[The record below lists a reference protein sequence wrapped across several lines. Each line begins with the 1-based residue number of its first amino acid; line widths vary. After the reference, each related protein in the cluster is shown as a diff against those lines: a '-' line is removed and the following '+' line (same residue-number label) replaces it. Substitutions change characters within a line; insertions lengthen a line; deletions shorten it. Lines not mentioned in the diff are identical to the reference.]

1 MGIRKHLR
9 LLSVLL
15 VGLAG
20 AGLLT
25 VGLGL
30 TPLSSSVFGS
40 MFGFGPRG
48 DFSLSSDS
56 PGTAPR
62 GQTGIISVTV
72 TSTNHLSGDVSV
84 TATLA
89 TSASTPPVVAT
100 SLSSVT
106 LTADKTASFSV
117 MITATGTTSLGYYNI
132 TIQGKTGA
140 LSHSITVSA
149 DVTPPPP
156 PPTPDFYLSADTYF
170 LTTPQGASATATLTI
185 SSILSYSGN
194 VALTAAIYPSGIN
207 SPRVSL
213 NLTNLKLPGG
223 GANATNV
230 IANAFNATVGSYT
243 IIITGTSGTLS
254 HTISV
259 GLSVTVGSE
268 SLYLEYYSFNSST
281 NTTLYLQNFGSA
293 ITRLVAYYVT
303 DAYGDQYSLTS
314 WNGPTMSP
322 NQVRIATILIGSS
335 CGGCVLTGSAF
346 TFAPSNTYT
355 ITLVTSYNNQ
365 FYFTVTTS
373 VREALTME
381 FSGFTSGTNVTLDL
395 RNVGTVPVQLVSYYV
410 KDASGDQYAL
420 VSYPG
425 PYIAV
430 NSLAMVFV
438 TIGSSCPG
446 CTLTGTAFTFTA
458 GYSYTITFVTSRNNQ
473 FTFTVVR

>member
-30 TPLSSSVFGS
+30 TPLSGSVFGS
-40 MFGFGPRG
+40 MFGFGPKG
-48 DFSLSSDS
+48 DFSLSSNS
-56 PGTAPR
+56 P
-62 GQTGIISVTV
+62 VTV
-72 TSTNHLSGDVSV
+72 TRDQTGTLSLTVTSINHLSGDVSV

-89 TSASTPPVVAT
+89 TSASTPPVV
-100 SLSSVT
+100 SISQSSVK
-106 LTADKTASFSV
+106 LAADAAGFFSV
-117 MITATGTTSLGYYNI
+117 TISTTSSTSLGYYNI
-132 TIQGKTGA
+132 TVQGRAGTI
-140 LSHSITVSA
+140 SHSITVSA
-149 DVTPPPP
+149 DVAPPPP
-156 PPTPDFYLSADTYF
+156 PPTPDFYLSSNTSL
-170 LTTPQGASATATLTI
+170 LTTTQGTSATATLTI

-194 VALTAAIYPSGIN
+194 VALTATVYPSGTN
-207 SPRVSL
+207 SPTVSL

-223 GANATNV
+223 GANATTV
-230 IANAFNATVGSYT
+230 IANAFNATVGYYT
-243 IIITGTSGTLS
+243 IIITGTSGTLG

-259 GLSVTVGSE
+259 GLSVTVGTE
-268 SLYLEYYSFNSST
+268 SLYLEFYSFNSST

-293 ITRLVAYYVT
+293 VTSLVAYYVT
-303 DAYGDQYSLTS
+303 DAYGDQYSLTF
-314 WNGPTMSP
+314 WNGPTLSP
-322 NQVRIATILIGSS
+322 SQVRIATILIGSS
-335 CGGCVLTGSAF
+335 CGGCVLSGSAF
-346 TFAPSNTYT
+346 AFAPSNTYT

-373 VREALTME
+373 VREALSME
-381 FSGFTSGTNVTLDL
+381 FFGFTSGTNVTLDL

-425 PYIAV
+425 PYIPV

-438 TIGSSCPG
+438 RIGSSCPG